1 METRERERSE
11 RSPLLRAGA
20 ESGGETPGAE
30 ARERATR
37 LADAADRAIQATL
50 SEDSARFLAQNRQE
64 GGE

>member
-11 RSPLLRAGA
+11 RSPVLH
-20 ESGGETPGAE
+20 GGVGGGGTSATD
-30 ARERATR
+30 ARERAMR
-37 LADAADRAIQATL
+37 LANAADRAIQATL